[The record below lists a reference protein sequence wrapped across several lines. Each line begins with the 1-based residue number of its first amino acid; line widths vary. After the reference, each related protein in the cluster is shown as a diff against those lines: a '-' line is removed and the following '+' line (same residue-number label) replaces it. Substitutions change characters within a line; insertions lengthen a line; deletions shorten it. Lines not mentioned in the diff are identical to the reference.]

1 MTENWI
7 LAIRILLAGAGLS
20 LVASLVSETIFNAV
34 ILKSNKFAGTADAP
48 DQEEAT
54 SAGELYRQQRP
65 PILRRIRFLDYG
77 VRFGSVVFFLL
88 FCLAVLA
95 LAFLKTESIGWTLL
109 SVPGLVFLYFI
120 GNLVSMMLA
129 TLLVRRGAEEE
140 HQENRQT

>member
-1 MTENWI
+1 
-7 LAIRILLAGAGLS
+7 LAVRILLAGAGLS

-34 ILKSNKFAGTADAP
+34 ILKSNKSGDTADAP
-48 DQEEAT
+48 DQEETT

-65 PILRRIRFLDYG
+65 PILRRIRLLDYG
-77 VRFGSVVFFLL
+77 VRFGSGVFFLV

-95 LAFLKTESIGWTLL
+95 VAFLKTGSIGWTLL

-129 TLLVRRGAEEE
+129 TLLVQRGAEEE